1 MDIHR
6 VRVPGR
12 NNNFKTIGGNIMVID
27 TTTSMF
33 KFVNIRFYESLAS
46 PEKLFEENYDE
57 MPEYIEEEGFEMTEY
72 RCSFIPSIQNW
83 ADYIVSSGLGAYGI
97 RSIEVNNIKSP
108 GEYNFATDWAEISVG
123 VDDDWRRIAVSRLGS
138 LKEDKD
144 CDMYFNSNF
153 KTVSGF
159 IFYGPE
165 TWDDFGEALANE
177 DTEYDT
183 NVLFGMY
190 STLAFVKEFGD
201 MADEEWDFITEDMMG
216 CLRYEEFAML
226 RLLIPEDSEYL
237 FKDVYTAE
245 ADEIYHNVLDKY
257 GWAWRNPKYESKT
270 ELCTML
276 KWAKDKGMTI
286 EDLKNIGG

>member
-1 MDIHR
+1 
-6 VRVPGR
+6 
-12 NNNFKTIGGNIMVID
+12 
-27 TTTSMF
+27 MF
-33 KFVNIRFYESLAS
+33 RFVSICFYESMAS
-46 PEKLFEENYDE
+46 PEKLFEEDYNE
-57 MPEYIEEEGFEMTEY
+57 MPEYIKEEDFDMTKY
-72 RCSFIPSIQNW
+72 QGSFIPSIQNW
-83 ADYIVSSGLGAYGI
+83 ADYIVSSGLDAYGI
-97 RSIEVNNIKSP
+97 RSIRVKDIKNP
-108 GEYNFATDWAEISVG
+108 REYNFATDWAEIDVD

-165 TWDDFGEALANE
+165 TWGDFRDALANE

-183 NVLFGMY
+183 DVLFGMY

-216 CLRYEEFAML
+216 CLIYEEFATL
-226 RLLIPEDSEYL
+226 GLLIPEDSEYL
-237 FKDVYTAE
+237 FKDAYTAE
-245 ADEIYHNVLDKY
+245 ADEIYHSVLDRY
-257 GWAWRNPKYESKT
+257 GWAWRSMKYKSKT
-270 ELCTML
+270 ELCAML

-286 EDLKNIGG
+286 NDLKNIGG